1 MDRKAEFD
9 RYMIAIANG
18 CGIVEENISSEAKQ
32 TIIEHGHWAYQKVK
46 EMFNDECN
54 NLGRW
59 LSGEPCLVKHPYK
72 KETYA
77 ELDIGC
83 DCDTLYYFL
92 EYCKRMNTGEE
103 IGNLLLAQV
112 ALSIVRN
119 QSNKK
124 DDPIEKIDGYF
135 YLKGAI

>member
-1 MDRKAEFD
+1 MDRKAEFN

-59 LSGEPCLVKHPYK
+59 LSGEPCLVKHPRR
-72 KETYA
+72 ENTYA
-77 ELDIGC
+77 EIEVGD
-83 DCDTLYYFL
+83 DHEALYYFL
-92 EYCKRMNTGEE
+92 EYCRKLAANERMSDEL
-103 IGNLLLAQV
+103 IGHVLL
-112 ALSIVRN
+112 IVTRS
-119 QSNKK
+119 QKS
-124 DDPIEKIDGYF
+124 
-135 YLKGAI
+135 